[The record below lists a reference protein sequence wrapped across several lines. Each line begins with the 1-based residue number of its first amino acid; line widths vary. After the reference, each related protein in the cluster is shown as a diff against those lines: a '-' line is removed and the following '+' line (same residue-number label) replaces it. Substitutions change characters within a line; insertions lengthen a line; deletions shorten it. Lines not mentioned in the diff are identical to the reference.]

1 MKPVIYVTRKI
12 PESVLEPYREQFQF
26 RMRESAD
33 EPVPRE
39 VLLREVKDADGLL
52 CLLTEQIDRELFE
65 HAGKLKI
72 VANMAVGF
80 DNVDVD
86 AAKEQGVMVTNTPD
100 VLTATT
106 ADLTF
111 SLLMAA
117 ARRIVEAS
125 EYIKKGAWEN
135 WSPYLLAGADVHHK
149 TIGIVGMGRI
159 GQAVAKRANGFD
171 MDVVYHARSRK
182 PDAEREI
189 GAVYK
194 ALDELLAEADFVV
207 CLVPLTEDTQNLF
220 DREAFRKMKKSAVF
234 VNVSR
239 GGTVDED
246 ALCEALTEGEIR
258 AAGLDV
264 FKGEPISADHPLV
277 QLKNVVALPH
287 IGSAS
292 EETRSKMLRLCLDN
306 LKAVFDGKD
315 PLTPVTRK

>member
-12 PESVLEPYREQFQF
+12 PECLLEPYQGQFAF
-26 RMRESAD
+26 RMWEKSE
-33 EPVPRE
+33 EPIPRD
-39 VLLREVKDADGLL
+39 VLMEEVKDADGLL
-52 CLLTEQIDRELFE
+52 CLLTEQIDRDLLDQAER
-65 HAGKLKI
+65 LKI

-80 DNVDVD
+80 DNVDI
-86 AAKEQGVMVTNTPD
+86 AAAAEKGITVTNTPD

-111 SLLMAA
+111 ALLMAS

-125 EYIKKGAWEN
+125 AYIKKDAWEN
-135 WSPYLLAGADVHHK
+135 WSPYLLAGADIHHK

-159 GQAVAKRANGFD
+159 GQAVGRRAKGFD
-171 MDVVYHARSRK
+171 MDVFYHARSRK

-189 GAVYK
+189 DAVYK
-194 ALDELLAEADFVV
+194 DLDELLAEADFVV
-207 CLVPLTEDTQNLF
+207 CLVPLTDETEHLF
-220 DREAFRKMKKSAVF
+220 DREAFKKMKRSAVF

-246 ALCEALTEGEIR
+246 ALYDALTDGTIR

-264 FKGEPISADHPLV
+264 FKGEPIGADHQLV
-277 QLKNVVALPH
+277 QLENVVALPH

-292 EETRSKMLRLCLDN
+292 EETRSKMLKLCLDN
-306 LKAVFDGKD
+306 LAAVFNGDEA
-315 PLTPVTRK
+315 LTPVKVK

>member
-12 PESVLEPYREQFQF
+12 PEKVLKPYRSHFDV
-26 RMRESAD
+26 RMWEAAD
-33 EPVPRE
+33 EPVPRD
-39 VLLREVKDADGLL
+39 VLLKEIQDADGLL
-52 CLLTEQIDRELFE
+52 CLLTEQIDRELLE
-65 HAGKLKI
+65 HGEKLKI

-80 DNVDVD
+80 DNVDVA
-86 AAKEQGVMVTNTPD
+86 AAKERGVMVTNTPD
-100 VLTATT
+100 VLTDTT

-111 SLLMAA
+111 ALLMAA

-125 EYIKKGAWEN
+125 EYIKSNAWEN

-159 GQAVAKRANGFD
+159 GQAVAKRAKGFD
-171 MDVVYHARSRK
+171 MHVMYHARSRK

-194 ALDELLAEADFVV
+194 AFDELLAESDFVV
-207 CLVPLTEDTQNLF
+207 CLVPLTNQTADLF
-220 DREAFRKMKKSAVF
+220 NREAFRKMKNSAVF

-246 ALCEALTEGEIR
+246 ALYDALTKGEIR

-264 FKGEPISADHPLV
+264 FKGEPIGAEHPLV
-277 QLKNVVALPH
+277 QLDNVAALPH

-292 EETRSKMLRLCLDN
+292 EETRSKMLTLCLDN
-306 LKAVFDGKD
+306 VTAVFNGEK
-315 PLTPVTRK
+315 PLTPVSTQ